1 MEDSIIDDEHLSLEE
16 RSLLPSKGF
25 FVPESYREE
34 RRRAE
39 FEESVA
45 GRSVV
50 MLVDGDADGLA
61 AVVLGRQVHDDLG
74 YATASPNYLGD
85 ALERL
90 AEFVDEGATVYV
102 VDLCP
107 DPDVPLDDLEEVAE
121 SASSVR
127 WYDHHQWDDE
137 TRSAVEELG
146 VEVVVGESD
155 EVCSADVA
163 LKEFEEVGYTFD
175 EATRELVAVTRDH
188 DLWIRDDPRSDDL
201 ADLSV
206 YLDADEYLEA
216 VSEGPELDEEY
227 HEFLEE
233 KREEKE
239 RLVELAVE
247 RAETVDVAAV
257 TVAHTYGR
265 CSQNEVAENLRER
278 GADAAAV
285 VKPEGGTS
293 LRGSEGFERCH
304 EVARLLGGGGHPR
317 AAGCKPDVFDT
328 MLDFARH
335 WTTEGEEAREVVL
348 ESFREVLDSKDG

>member
-1 MEDSIIDDEHLSLEE
+1 MDDSIIDDEHLSLEE

-34 RRRAE
+34 RRRTE
-39 FEESVA
+39 FEESVS
-45 GRSVV
+45 GRSAV

-74 YATASPNYLGD
+74 YATASPNYLED

-107 DPDVPLDDLEEVAE
+107 DPDVSLSDLETVVKKSEE
-121 SASSVR
+121 VR
-127 WYDHHQWDDE
+127 WYDHHQWDGE
-137 TRSAVEELG
+137 TREAIEGIG

-163 LKEFEEVGYTFD
+163 LQEFEKRGNEFD
-175 EATRELVAVTRDH
+175 EARRELVSVTRDH

-206 YLDADEYLEA
+206 FLDADEYLEA
-216 VSEGPELDEEY
+216 VSEGPDIDDE
-227 HEFLEE
+227 HRKLLEE

-239 RLVELAVE
+239 KLINLAVE
-247 RAETVDVAAV
+247 RAETVEVAGV

-265 CSQNEVAENLRER
+265 CSQNEVAESLRER

-304 EVARLLGGGGHPR
+304 EVARLLNGGGHPR
-317 AAGCKPDVFDT
+317 AAGCRPDAFDT

-335 WTTEGEEAREVVL
+335 WTTEGEEAREVVV
-348 ESFREVLDSKDG
+348 EAFEDVLKE

>member
-1 MEDSIIDDEHLSLEE
+1 MDDSIIDDEHLSLED

-39 FEESVA
+39 FEESVT
-45 GRSVV
+45 GRSAV

-61 AVVLGRQVHDDLG
+61 AVVLGREVHDDLG
-74 YATASPNYLGD
+74 YATASPNYLED

-90 AEFVDEGATVYV
+90 AEFVEEDATVYV

-107 DPDVPLDDLEEVAE
+107 DPDISLEDLETVVE

-127 WYDHHQWDDE
+127 WYDHHQWDEDVRAE
-137 TRSAVEELG
+137 IEELG
-146 VEVVVGESD
+146 VGVVVGESD

-163 LKEFEEVGYTFD
+163 LQEFEKAGNDFD
-175 EATRELVAVTRDH
+175 DSRRELIAVTRDH

-206 YLDADEYLEA
+206 FLEADEYLEA
-216 VSEGPELDEEY
+216 VSEGPDIDDEYREL
-227 HEFLEE
+227 LKE

-239 RLVELAVE
+239 NLVDLAVE
-247 RAETVDVAAV
+247 RAEMVEVAGV
-257 TVAHTYGR
+257 TVGHTYGR
-265 CSQNEVAENLRER
+265 CSQNEVAEALREQ
-278 GADAAAV
+278 GADAAVV

-304 EVARLLGGGGHPR
+304 EVARKLGGGGHPR

-328 MLDFARH
+328 MLDYARH
-335 WTTEGEEAREVVL
+335 WTTDGEEARVVVVEAFEELL
-348 ESFREVLDSKDG
+348 EDDG

>member
-1 MEDSIIDDEHLSLEE
+1 MDDSIIDDEHLSLED
-16 RSLLPSKGF
+16 RSVLPSKGF
-25 FVPESYREE
+25 FIPESYREE

-39 FEESVA
+39 FEESVSGHSA
-45 GRSVV
+45 V

-61 AVVLGRQVHDDLG
+61 AVVLGRQVHDELG
-74 YATASPNYLGD
+74 YATGSPNYLQD

-90 AEFVDEGATVYV
+90 AEFVEEGAAVYV

-107 DPDVPLDDLEEVAE
+107 DPEVSLEDLGTVVEK
-121 SASSVR
+121 ASSVR
-127 WYDHHQWDDE
+127 WYDHHEWDDDV
-137 TRSAVEELG
+137 RDAIEELG

-163 LKEFEEVGYTFD
+163 LEQFEKAGHDFEDT
-175 EATRELVAVTRDH
+175 TRELINVTRDH
-188 DLWIRDDPRSDDL
+188 DLWIREDPRSDDL

-206 YLDADEYLEA
+206 FLDADEYLEA
-216 VSEGPELDEEY
+216 VSEGPDIEEEY
-227 HEFLEE
+227 RELLKE

-239 RLVELAVE
+239 KLIELAVE
-247 RAETVDVAAV
+247 RAETVEVAGV

-265 CSQNEVAENLRER
+265 CSQNEVAESLREK
-278 GADAAAV
+278 GSDAAVV

-304 EVARLLGGGGHPR
+304 EVARKLGGGGHPR

-335 WTTEGEEAREVVL
+335 WTTEGEEARAVVV
-348 ESFREVLDSKDG
+348 EAFEDTIED

>member
-1 MEDSIIDDEHLSLEE
+1 MDDSLIDDEHLSLED

-25 FVPESYREE
+25 FIPESYRERE
-34 RRRAE
+34 REEE
-39 FEESVA
+39 FEESVS
-45 GRSVV
+45 GRSTV
-50 MLVDGDADGLA
+50 MLVDGDADGLG

-74 YATASPNYLGD
+74 YSTASPNYLED

-90 AEFVDEGATVYV
+90 AEHVEEGATVYI

-107 DPDVPLDDLEEVAE
+107 DPDVSLGDLETVVEKAE
-121 SASSVR
+121 TVR
-127 WYDHHQWDDE
+127 WYDHHQWDDDVRE
-137 TRSAVEELG
+137 AIEGLG

-155 EVCSADVA
+155 EVCSADVT
-163 LKEFEEVGYTFD
+163 LQQFEEMGHDFD
-175 EATRELVAVTRDH
+175 DATRELVAVTRDH
-188 DLWIRDDPRSDDL
+188 DLWIRDDPRSDDI

-206 YLDADEYLEA
+206 FLDADDYLDA
-216 VSEGPELDEEY
+216 VSEGPDIDDEYREL
-227 HEFLEE
+227 LAE

-239 RLVELAVE
+239 KLIELAVE
-247 RAETVDVAAV
+247 RADMVEIGDV

-265 CSQNEVAENLRER
+265 CSQNEVAENLRGE
-278 GADAAAV
+278 GADAAVV

-304 EVARLLGGGGHPR
+304 EVARKLGGGGHPR

-335 WTTEGEEAREVVL
+335 WTTDGEEARAAVV
-348 ESFREVLDSKDG
+348 EAFEEVLDG